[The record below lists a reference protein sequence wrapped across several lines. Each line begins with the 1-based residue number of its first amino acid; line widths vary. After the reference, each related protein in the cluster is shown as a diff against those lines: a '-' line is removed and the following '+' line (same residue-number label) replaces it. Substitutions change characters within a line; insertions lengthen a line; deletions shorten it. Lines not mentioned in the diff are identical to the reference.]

1 MIVEPFLVALRAIS
15 QGPQGN
21 RTCHFSMVCKY
32 LFILEPLKYVRF
44 WWPPN
49 LCLFLGA
56 PKIFGASNL
65 FLFFRGPQIRHFWG
79 PQIFVY
85 FQGPL
90 NCLMFWGPQI
100 SVYFLGPPKSWF
112 ILRGPLKYVVLV
124 APKSLFIFRGP

>member
-1 MIVEPFLVALRAIS
+1 MIVEPFLVGLRAIS
-15 QGPQGN
+15 QGPQGY
-21 RTCHFSMVCKY
+21 RTCHFSRVCKY
-32 LFILEPLKYVRF
+32 LFILEALKYVRF

-79 PQIFVY
+79 PQIVVH
-85 FQGPL
+85 FQRPL
-90 NCLMFWGPQI
+90 KCVIFWASNLCL
-100 SVYFLGPPKSWF
+100 FLGAPKSWF
-112 ILRGPLKYVVLV
+112 IFRGPLKYVVLV